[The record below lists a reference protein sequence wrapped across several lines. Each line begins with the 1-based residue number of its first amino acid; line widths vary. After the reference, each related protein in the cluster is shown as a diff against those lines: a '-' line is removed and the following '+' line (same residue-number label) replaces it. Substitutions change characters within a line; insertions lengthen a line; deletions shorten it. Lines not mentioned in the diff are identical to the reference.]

1 MIVMIS
7 KNTRKKV
14 LDSQR
19 TEWRRMHRALN
30 GKIILYFDKPPEHIN
45 ARGNKTYNWF
55 WKKILLSS
63 KIQDIPAIITYI
75 KQCINHE
82 VDGRKIRTF
91 RTMIGMADDAYKLK
105 QLEEINQYDAE
116 LQMGDASTYNTDQGI
131 IYKNGAY
138 YTTDFNEEEDKILIR
153 DMEGI
158 IIDIQYD
165 GTNDQDRTLLL
176 PHHISDLY
184 KDWKYM
190 NKM

>member
-1 MIVMIS
+1 MIS

-19 TEWRRMHRALN
+19 TEWRRTHRALN
-30 GKIILYFDKPPEHIN
+30 GKIILYYDKPPEHIN

-165 GTNDQDRTLLL
+165 GTNDQDRTLFL